1 MSLLR
6 PFRLPALVLVVAL
19 AASACGREAVA
30 ASLGDDSIT
39 RSELLSIVET
49 DPEAPLA
56 GGYDR
61 ESVANTLEA
70 WLLFEAV
77 NDEIERRGDRVT
89 PEDEAGARETVAAR
103 FPDVD
108 LDSAL
113 GRSLVRQQAVF
124 AAAQRL
130 VAAELPEPTAEVVPP
145 AYLCSSHILVATE
158 DEARAVLDRL
168 DAGEDFAA
176 VARDVSLDPGS
187 ADAGGD
193 LGCHPEGTFV
203 PEFEAAAYLADNGD
217 VVGPVQSSFGWHV
230 IWVRSV
236 GPGTAE
242 AHPDIDQATADQI
255 LADARDRELQS
266 ERDRLL
272 LILRDEAVAAATDH
286 IEVDRR
292 YGVWNPET
300 HNIDPTALPSAPD
313 PAAP

>member
-145 AYLCSSHILVATE
+145 AYLCSSHIL
-158 DEARAVLDRL
+158 
-168 DAGEDFAA
+168 
-176 VARDVSLDPGS
+176 
-187 ADAGGD
+187 
-193 LGCHPEGTFV
+193 
-203 PEFEAAAYLADNGD
+203 
-217 VVGPVQSSFGWHV
+217 
-230 IWVRSV
+230 
-236 GPGTAE
+236 
-242 AHPDIDQATADQI
+242 
-255 LADARDRELQS
+255 
-266 ERDRLL
+266 
-272 LILRDEAVAAATDH
+272 
-286 IEVDRR
+286 
-292 YGVWNPET
+292 
-300 HNIDPTALPSAPD
+300 
-313 PAAP
+313 